1 MKPLLRYFLVVFGLA
16 LGITALCSWLLKRG
30 LRKSRVDFYGKMN
43 AGRDSAANALFIGS
57 SRMLTQVNPRIFDSV
72 TGLNSYNYGLN
83 AAGIKTCSN
92 LLRYAAQKQHDIKAI
107 VLNVDFFMFDTKAD
121 PYKDAYCYPYEKE
134 ITGLITNDTGSRYWL
149 HRLGLFDISLCDDA
163 IKYAALDGYSH
174 LARTPAGIYKGFL
187 PHNEPVMFSAPDM
200 ATVKPAPAAYSQQ
213 GFEILQQL
221 LSDCQ
226 GKQWPL
232 VLVIAPYYEQFFS
245 ARYVTN
251 YDSIMN
257 HVKQLAAASKI
268 PVLDYSRIPLCS
280 DTGMFFNVNHLNEKG
295 AAIYT
300 LQLARDISKILTK

>member
-1 MKPLLRYFLVVFGLA
+1 MADEQQEEQDQAQARRAGDLPNDAIVIVPSRGPVLFPGLVLPITISGATAVAAVQAAVRAERPIGIFLQRDPQVAEPTASDLHEIGIIANVLRYV
-16 LGITALCSWLLKRG
+16 
-30 LRKSRVDFYGKMN
+30 
-43 AGRDSAANALFIGS
+43 
-57 SRMLTQVNPRIFDSV
+57 
-72 TGLNSYNYGLN
+72 
-83 AAGIKTCSN
+83 
-92 LLRYAAQKQHDIKAI
+92 AQKQHDIKAI

-134 ITGLITNDTGSRYWL
+134 ITGLITNDTGSRYRL

-187 PHNEPVMFSAPDM
+187 PHNEPVVFSAPDI